1 MGLAFL
7 RTSCNVEICVDMED
21 VFANFHKLE
30 RKSVTYAVVKAGAR
44 LGREFCEMIDE
55 NIEHSSSGPKCIY

>member
-1 MGLAFL
+1 
-7 RTSCNVEICVDMED
+7 MED